1 MTNFEEVLTL
11 HLQSIKDRSI
21 SKFSEFLHPS
31 EKSMVILPN
40 GSMIEGYEN
49 IIDFHKSWFEDTDWR
64 MDTTIVDIFATNNM
78 GYALLD
84 VTYQDLNEEG
94 QPYEMKYFLSLLFKK
109 TNDKWILLRDQNT
122 LK

>member
-1 MTNFEEVLTL
+1 MTNFEEVLAM
-11 HLQSIKDRSI
+11 HLQSIKDRNI

-31 EKSMVILPN
+31 ENSIIILPN

-49 IIDFHKSWFEDTDWR
+49 IIDFHKTWFEDTDWR
-64 MDTTIVDIFATNNM
+64 MDTTIVDIFATNDM
-78 GYALLD
+78 GYALLN
-84 VTYQDLNEEG
+84 VIYHDLNEEG